1 MSGAARSL
9 TASGGDT
16 YRSVPMSILRSL
28 ARVVPAALL
37 PLLAAGA
44 LAQPLGEGP
53 AGEPGPPILTVLSNP
68 PNVSLSLSGPAEV
81 YGRTP
86 MDLPSS
92 VVGRF
97 SVLAEGGGV
106 AKTQGVFAF
115 SPRGQ
120 APYCLSEPPGMSAG
134 LLVRSLNYPGI
145 PAMTVKRSLR
155 GLPMTVAETGALIQA
170 VRAHL
175 DYRDYLD
182 QPGGFAGLYAREE
195 RRVRNAWII
204 YGAGVWGVS
213 AIDYWIRPRFTVQEA
228 TPSRLSLVIP
238 TLDRQEVVV
247 RSLIIPGAGQ
257 EFANH
262 GTRGALWLA
271 GVLAAGAGYTAAE
284 AHLHH
289 KRADL
294 EFIQLLADSSGP
306 GDQLVLLREAE
317 IIRNDV
323 RSAEDLRRGFGYA
336 ALAIYAANLVD
347 ALVLSLGPPAPSKPQ
362 RVSATFPIG
371 PNRAGFVL
379 TYRY

>member
-1 MSGAARSL
+1 MMKRRFLSSL
-9 TASGGDT
+9 GL
-16 YRSVPMSILRSL
+16 V
-28 ARVVPAALL
+28 AL
-37 PLLAAGA
+37 LLAASA
-44 LAQPLGEGP
+44 SAQPLGEAP
-53 AGEPGPPILTVLSNP
+53 STAEPGPPILTVLSSP

-97 SVLAEGGGV
+97 SLLAEGGGV

-115 SPRGQ
+115 NPRGA

-134 LLVRSLNYPGI
+134 LLVRSLNYPGV
-145 PAMTVKRSLR
+145 PAMTVKRALR
-155 GLPMTVAETGALIQA
+155 GAPLAMAETGAIVQA
-170 VRAHL
+170 LRAHL
-175 DYRDYLD
+175 RYRDRLD
-182 QPGGFAGLYAREE
+182 EPGILSGVRASEE

-204 YGAGVWGVS
+204 YGASVWGVS

-228 TPSRLSLVIP
+228 TPTRLSLVIP
-238 TLDRQEVVV
+238 TLDRQEVVT

-262 GTRGALWLA
+262 STRGALWLA

-284 AHLHH
+284 AIVDH
-289 KRADL
+289 KRAD
-294 EFIQLLADSSGP
+294 IAYNQILADSSGP
-306 GDQLVLLREAE
+306 GDQLRYLREIE
-317 IIRNDV
+317 VLRSDV
-323 RSAEDLRRGFGYA
+323 KSAQDLRRGFAYG

-347 ALVLSLGPPAPSKPQ
+347 ALVLSIGPPPAKTPP

-371 PNRAGFVL
+371 PGGAGFAL

>member
-1 MSGAARSL
+1 MTRVGSVLDRLAGRPYRLVAMTRHRFLPSL
-9 TASGGDT
+9 GF
-16 YRSVPMSILRSL
+16 
-28 ARVVPAALL
+28 AALL
-37 PLLAAGA
+37 LAAAAG
-44 LAQPLGEGP
+44 AQPLGEAP
-53 AGEPGPPILTVLSNP
+53 SATPSGPPILTVLSNP

-115 SPRGQ
+115 NARGA

-134 LLVRSLNYPGI
+134 LLIRSLNYPGV

-155 GLPMTVAETGALIQA
+155 GAPMTVAETGAIVEAL
-170 VRAHL
+170 RAHL
-175 DYRDYLD
+175 RYRDRLD
-182 QPGGFAGLYAREE
+182 EPGTLSGVRAIEE

-204 YGAGVWGVS
+204 YGASVWGVS

-228 TPSRLSLVIP
+228 TPTRLSLVIP
-238 TLDRQEVVV
+238 TLDRQEVVT

-262 GTRGALWLA
+262 STRGALWLA

-284 AHLHH
+284 ASVHH
-289 KRADL
+289 KRAD
-294 EFIQLLADSSGP
+294 IAYNQILADSSGP
-306 GDQLVLLREAE
+306 GDQLRYLREIE
-317 IIRNDV
+317 VLRSDV
-323 RSAEDLRRGFGYA
+323 KSAQDLRRGFAYG
-336 ALAIYAANLVD
+336 ALAIYAANIVD
-347 ALVLSLGPPAPSKPQ
+347 ALVLSIGPPAAKTPP

-371 PNRAGFVL
+371 PGGAGFAL